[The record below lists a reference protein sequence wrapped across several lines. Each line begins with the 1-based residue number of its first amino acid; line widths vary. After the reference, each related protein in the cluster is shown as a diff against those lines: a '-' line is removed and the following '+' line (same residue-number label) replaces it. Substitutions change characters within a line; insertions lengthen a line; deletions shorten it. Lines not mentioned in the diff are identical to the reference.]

1 MLALTLLLACE
12 PHTIKLGADTGIV
25 SDTPPDTGD
34 ADTGAN
40 DTAVGDSATDTGADD
55 TGSPDTGETGTDT
68 GTPDD
73 SGADDTAAPA
83 CRPAAAIVRETLTLE
98 SGSNVRGYT
107 GGAWGSTSTATDASV
122 ALNAEAN
129 CAANVTGT
137 LAGTLWTLGDPS
149 TVVCLG
155 WGGSVTT
162 TRQLAASATAPEATV
177 AIPPPSEGEA
187 SLAYGTT
194 RHLDRDTRFDRV
206 RLEAAS
212 RLVID
217 APLALHVDREFSSA
231 GTLELAPGATLAV
244 YVGGSLRLEWGS
256 SLNPN
261 GDAAAVQVHL
271 TDDENVV
278 LAYGASAVLQLDAPE
293 SAVSLEGATLAGTV
307 NARTLRATWGTALHL
322 DAAGVCAR

>member
-1 MLALTLLLACE
+1 MLAFALFLACE
-12 PHTIKLGADTGIV
+12 PHTIKLGADSGVV
-25 SDTPPDTGD
+25 SDIPD
-34 ADTGAN
+34 DTGAA
-40 DTAVGDSATDTGADD
+40 DTSMGDSAAGDSATGDSAADDSANDTGGPSD
-55 TGSPDTGETGTDT
+55 TGPSDTGTDT
-68 GTPDD
+68 GSRP
-73 SGADDTAAPA
+73 P
-83 CRPAAAIVRETLTLE
+83 CRPASAIVQETLTLE

-122 ALNAEAN
+122 ALNAEGS
-129 CAANVTGT
+129 CAATVTGT
-137 LAGTLWTLGDPS
+137 LAGILWTLGDPS

-162 TRQLAASATAPEATV
+162 TRQLTATATTTEPSA
-177 AIPPPSEGEA
+177 AIPPPSEGEV
-187 SLAYGTT
+187 SIAYGAT
-194 RHLDRDTRFDRV
+194 RHLDRDTRFDRL
-206 RLEAAS
+206 RLEGAS

-231 GTLELAPGATLAV
+231 GTVELAPGATLSL

-261 GDAAAVQVHL
+261 GDATAAQVHL

-278 LAYGASAVLQLDAPE
+278 LAYGSSAVMQLDAPG
-293 SAVSLEGATLAGTV
+293 SAVALEGATLAGTV
-307 NARTLRATWGTALHL
+307 TARTLRATWGTGLHL